1 MRTRGNTI
9 TSREDTTD
17 TASMT
22 SSLTSRDQ
30 RSMTPQ
36 YLMNSSVDNFNFEPD
51 QISQRSGSTSS
62 DDLRSE
68 ATASTAKNETSEE
81 AVDMIDTIENENF
94 EIRNIHDDKEEE
106 LCQLGNI

>member
-1 MRTRGNTI
+1 
-9 TSREDTTD
+9 
-17 TASMT
+17 
-22 SSLTSRDQ
+22 
-30 RSMTPQ
+30 MTPQ

-68 ATASTAKNETSEE
+68 ATASTAKNETSSE

-94 EIRNIHDDKEEE
+94 EMRNVHDDKEEE
-106 LCQLGNI
+106 LCQLGIFINWREIFFVKLFTIPVIHKNFMKFHEIFAKN